1 MLWRQKSKVRRS
13 LRGST
18 YVQRASLFASYYSR
32 RGTHVHLVCCCWC
45 CIGAAG
51 GQKSWEQIER
61 ELLNGQKLQG
71 VLTSHEV
78 QAVLKNKGWE
88 HHFPL
93 FTTINRVV
101 KGDIAPHRVVEFAT
115 RP

>member
-1 MLWRQKSKVRRS
+1 LSRADVLLGS
-13 LRGST
+13 L
-18 YVQRASLFASYYSR
+18 
-32 RGTHVHLVCCCWC
+32 
-45 CIGAAG
+45 AG
-51 GQKSWEQIER
+51 GQKSWSNIEA

-78 QAVLKNKGWE
+78 QEVLRHKGWE

-93 FTTINRVV
+93 FTTINRVI
-101 KGDIAPHRVVEFAT
+101 KGDIDPHRVVEFAT